1 MIDRALDAIYRGLCL
16 FIEKVVGYAA
26 ALVML
31 GATLLALL
39 EIGRR
44 YYLGVTFNWGQ
55 DAVVHFIIGA
65 IFLFFA
71 VTQARRSHLSMAF
84 VLDAL
89 KRRGYG
95 KFTQIIR
102 IFNSAFALSLCSAFV
117 WWGYPSVLRMYQTN
131 RLTQSLD
138 FVLWPF
144 QLCLLLGFA
153 LMALVTLFQLY
164 QDICAVFGKKVFPWA
179 ETEEGIDI

>member
-1 MIDRALDAIYRGLCL
+1 MDHALDAIYRGLR
-16 FIEKVVGYAA
+16 FVTDRIIGYGA
-26 ALVML
+26 ALVIL
-31 GATLLALL
+31 GATILALI

-44 YYLGVTFNWGQ
+44 YFLGVTFNWGQ

-71 VTQARRSHLSMAF
+71 VTQARRSHLAVTF
-84 VLDAL
+84 VLDIF
-89 KRRGYG
+89 KQRGNE
-95 KFTQIIR
+95 KFVQIVR
-102 IFNSAFALSLCSAFV
+102 VFNSSFTLVLCSAFA
-117 WWGYPSVLRMYQTN
+117 WWGYPSVVRMYNTN

-138 FVLWPF
+138 FELWPF
-144 QLCLLLGFA
+144 QLCLLIGFA
-153 LMALVTLFQLY
+153 WMAILALFQLY